1 MRAATGHAGLTLAD
15 LRARRDRARAE
26 YLAASRKS
34 PAASGR
40 SQERGPLWRA
50 YLEANAA
57 YERANA
63 GEAAQR

>member
-34 PAASGR
+34 PAASAR
-40 SQERGPLWRA
+40 ERGPLWRA

-57 YERANA
+57 YELRAK
-63 GEAAQR
+63 GDSQ